1 VKLPEMKTG
10 LTISVLVH
18 LALLLWGLVSFA
30 ARPLEAKPTDGMPID
45 LISDKD
51 FSELAKGVKN
61 APKKDKPAPLVE
73 KVAEPNKVEDAK
85 PKVVEKKVVDA
96 AKTEPQPPPP
106 SPEPKS
112 MEVKP
117 NEKVPPKVD
126 PIAETLKREAAKK
139 KVEDQKKAQQQKAEQ
154 QKPQPTFDPTKIA
167 ALLDKRDPTRQAS
180 AGQTLNNDPSLGYV
194 GGQAAQLSQSE
205 IDALRRRLAQ
215 CWSPPVGAADAGKVQ
230 VVLRV
235 QFKPDGSLASVP
247 QLVAAPASAALG
259 PAMAESAKRALLTC
273 QPFNMLRVEHYK
285 TWQDMEITF
294 DPRDMFGGG

>member
-1 VKLPEMKTG
+1 MKLPEMKTG
-10 LTISVLVH
+10 LTISALVH
-18 LALLLWGLVSFA
+18 AALLLWGLISFA

-45 LISDKD
+45 LISDKE
-51 FSELAKGVKN
+51 FSEMAKGVKN
-61 APKKDKPAPLVE
+61 APKKDTPTPLVE
-73 KVAEPNKVEDAK
+73 KIGDPNKIEDAK
-85 PKVVEKKVVDA
+85 PKVVEKKEIEA
-96 AKTEPQPPPP
+96 TKTEPQPPPP

-126 PIAETLKREAAKK
+126 PIAETLKKEEAKK
-139 KVEDQKKAQQQKAEQ
+139 KAEDKKKAQQQKAEQ
-154 QKPQPTFDPTKIA
+154 QKPHPAFDPTKIA

-180 AGQTLNNDPSLGYV
+180 MGDTLSASPSLGYV
-194 GGQAAQLSQSE
+194 GGQAAQLSQTE
-205 IDALRRRLAQ
+205 IDALRKRLAQ
-215 CWSPPVGAADAGKVQ
+215 CWSPPVGAADAGRVQ

-235 QFKPDGSLASVP
+235 LFKPDGSLAGAP

-273 QPFNMLRVEHYK
+273 QPFTMLRPEHYK
-285 TWQDMEITF
+285 QWQDMEITF

>member
-1 VKLPEMKTG
+1 MKLPEMKTG
-10 LTISVLVH
+10 LTISVLAH
-18 LALLLWGLVSFA
+18 LALLLWGLISFA

-51 FSELAKGVKN
+51 FSELANGVKN

-73 KVAEPNKVEDAK
+73 KVGEPNKVEDAK

-139 KVEDQKKAQQQKAEQ
+139 KAEDQKKAQQQKAEQ
-154 QKPQPTFDPTKIA
+154 QKPHPAFDPTKIA
-167 ALLDKRDPTRQAS
+167 ALLDRRDPTRQAS
-180 AGQTLNNDPSLGYV
+180 TGQVANNDPSLGYV

-205 IDALRRRLAQ
+205 IDALRKRLAQ
-215 CWSPPVGAADAGKVQ
+215 CWSPPVGAADAGHVQ

-235 QFKPDGSLASVP
+235 LFKPDGSLASPP
-247 QLVAAPASAALG
+247 QLVQAPASAALG

-273 QPFNMLRVEHYK
+273 QPFNMLKPEHYK

-294 DPRDMFGGG
+294 DPRDMFSGG